1 MSLTSEA
8 RAELAAMIAND
19 LAEFAVPV
27 VIAGQAEVTG
37 LSVQETQSTDF
48 SGNGETGMTTGRV
61 RISGEATKPTRGAT
75 ILVNGKSVV
84 VTQVDGSGA
93 LWVIDYRRVREVEGV

>member
-1 MSLTSEA
+1 MSLTDEA
-8 RAELAAMIAND
+8 RAVLADLIGDD

-27 VIAGQAEVTG
+27 VIGGQAAVSG
-37 LSVQETQSTDF
+37 LCVQEAQSTDF
-48 SGNGETGMTTGRV
+48 GANGETGMTTGRV
-61 RISGEATKPTRGAT
+61 RISGAATKPTRGAT
-75 ILVNGKSVV
+75 ILVNGDPAV

>member
-8 RAELAAMIAND
+8 RAALDAMIGDD
-19 LAEFAVPV
+19 LAEFTVPV
-27 VIAGQAEVTG
+27 VIAGQAAVSG
-37 LSVQETQSTDF
+37 LCVQETQATDF
-48 SGNGETGMTTGRV
+48 GPNGETGVTTGRV
-61 RISGEATKPTRGAT
+61 RISGAAAKPARGAT
-75 ILVNGKSVV
+75 ILVNGSPVI